1 MDNRGECFIPYSRGG
16 WITGKKE
23 KGTLIKFSGY
33 KYARGRGGDAVGCV
47 YPSEEI

>member
-1 MDNRGECFIPYSRGG
+1 MDNHGECFIPWSQGG
-16 WITGKKE
+16 WIAGKKE

-33 KYARGRGGDAVGCV
+33 MYARTGRGDAVGCI

>member
-1 MDNRGECFIPYSRGG
+1 MDNHGECFIPYSRGG

-23 KGTLIKFSGY
+23 KGTLNKFSGY
-33 KYARGRGGDAVGCV
+33 KYACGGDAVGCV